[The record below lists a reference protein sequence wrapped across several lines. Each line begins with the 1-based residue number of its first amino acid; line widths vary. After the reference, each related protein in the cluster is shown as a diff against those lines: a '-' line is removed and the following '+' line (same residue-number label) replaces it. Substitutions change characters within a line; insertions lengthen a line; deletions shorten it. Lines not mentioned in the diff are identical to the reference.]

1 MFISPM
7 EAPKLVLNKAT
18 KAKMARA
25 SFRGMDWIEFIIRE
39 VVEIVVGKR
48 KAESQW
54 LISLSG
60 KS

>member
-1 MFISPM
+1 M

-39 VVEIVVGKR
+39 VVEMVVGKR